1 MTRHQTHRATLFAL
15 VAAFGVTAAGM
26 AISTREH
33 AVVLPTL
40 TDVTPATFT
49 EGATAV
55 GVDPAYLIVTDL
67 PQVVAVYGTGIYPAM
82 PSQVI
87 DWTGPDDADSHNVG

>member
-49 EGATAV
+49 EGATVV
-55 GVDPAYLIVTDL
+55 GVDGDYLIVTDSRRSSRCT
-67 PQVVAVYGTGIYPAM
+67 APAST
-82 PSQVI
+82 P
-87 DWTGPDDADSHNVG
+87 PCRRK

>member
-15 VAAFGVTAAGM
+15 VAAFMVTAAGM

-40 TDVTPATFT
+40 TDITPATFT
-49 EGATAV
+49 EGATVV
-55 GVDPAYLIVTDL
+55 GVDGDYLIVTDL
-67 PQVVAVYGTGIYPAM
+67 PQVVAVYGTGIYPRHAVA
-82 PSQVI
+82 SGRL
-87 DWTGPDDADSHNVG
+87 DGTDDADSHNVG